1 MTQTIDEI
9 KIVRRDQRVNEE
21 ESDECLSLLATE
33 ST

>member
-21 ESDECLSLLATE
+21 ESDECLCLLVTE
-33 ST
+33 SS